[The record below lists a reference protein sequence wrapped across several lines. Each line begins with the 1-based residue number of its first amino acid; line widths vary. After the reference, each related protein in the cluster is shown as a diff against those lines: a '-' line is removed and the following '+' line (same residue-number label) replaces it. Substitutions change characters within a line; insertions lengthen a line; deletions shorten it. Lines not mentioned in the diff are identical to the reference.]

1 MNNYY
6 RLRCA
11 EVTNNARELAD
22 LGENKQ
28 TEKEL
33 IYIQHEN
40 KKSKFAGNEDLI
52 GMMQDQI
59 LLIVRLIV

>member
-33 IYIQHEN
+33 IYI
-40 KKSKFAGNEDLI
+40 
-52 GMMQDQI
+52 
-59 LLIVRLIV
+59 